1 MVISVFDKPYIWT
14 RRTYSLSLLLISL
27 LSCCS
32 QASATDLGECRTTP
46 DQPVPK
52 CGTPHSLTR
61 QVQRPRMKIYVS
73 EGGGQA
79 AIYNKL
85 SCLASKASRKW
96 SQACPAIEGVARI
109 PEIEV
114 VRGDR
119 PTENQADLEIKYS
132 TAVIGHAQWD
142 PDRNSI
148 GFNDTKSWNCDPGTP
163 SPTAEEQL
171 FIDIATHEI
180 GHAMGLCH
188 DSCGGQAG
196 PSIMSRIPREGTS
209 YGIHPE
215 HCAAI
220 KKTNYCRDG
229 QCSPSSVNAC
239 DDSPTGPCRFYD
251 GFPRFMDLCRS
262 MALPIACGQTIPP
275 SSELCYHIT
284 AGRIGRRT
292 TTQVL
297 YDPATGTTYESTEV
311 EVVDETHSYI
321 HCVPIGWPSVGESG
335 PGAVGGD
342 LEGDGPIFFVRTRY
356 VGPMSGVIP
365 VSGVLRD
372 DLFGLGQ
379 LAFWVDGQPSQ
390 LQGLQ
395 TGLYDPYT
403 CSEDP
408 ASNCDAWSGWQG
420 FFDTSGIPN
429 GFHTLTVAG
438 ANFRPGD
445 PIPNMDAVS
454 FFVDHDQG
462 CSETTPPMVRLT
474 SPLAHATVSG
484 RVVVSASA
492 SDASGIEKVQFYVD
506 GVRRRADLSAPWTFS
521 WDTAVFSDG
530 AHTLGVR
537 SVDLCGNAAWGA
549 NVPVTVVNGQPVT
562 LTFTPTDDAWVNQ
575 DEPDRAFG
583 IYNFLRVRTHLGG
596 HGRFS
601 FLKFNVTG
609 LGGPITSAI
618 LRLRSQDQ
626 PISRFGVYRIT
637 GNSWNEATV
646 TWNTALLTHDWF
658 GGEQSPWAAGTWR
671 DFDVTGAL
679 SGTGGIT
686 FGLATGQNSGLLD
699 IWSKESGI
707 YVPVLEV
714 TFVPGI

>member
-1 MVISVFDKPYIWT
+1 MPAKKRRPMLAALFLLLLLTPNLSSAQGFCGMQRPGNIYLEGRQVSQVFVPSSSGQDVRTKKNLDAIACLVEAANSRWQNFCT
-14 RRTYSLSLLLISL
+14 TYS
-27 LSCCS
+27 
-32 QASATDLGECRTTP
+32 
-46 DQPVPK
+46 VPA
-52 CGTPHSLTR
+52 LE
-61 QVQRPRMKIYVS
+61 VQRGNRTADSDIQTAWAGDLTSIDWANYFEPS
-73 EGGGQA
+73 NSLNFGGQDA
-79 AIYNKL
+79 AGDAFNWDCK
-85 SCLASKASRKW
+85 
-96 SQACPAIEGVARI
+96 SQHH
-109 PEIEV
+109 
-114 VRGDR
+114 
-119 PTENQADLEIKYS
+119 L
-132 TAVIGHAQWD
+132 
-142 PDRNSI
+142 
-148 GFNDTKSWNCDPGTP
+148 
-163 SPTAEEQL
+163 
-171 FIDIATHEI
+171 DIVTHEL
-180 GHAMGLCH
+180 GHSFGLDH
-188 DSCGGQAG
+188 DFCQPTNAIRGIMDTRILPNRSY
-196 PSIMSRIPREGTS
+196 SIQTA
-209 YGIHPE
+209 
-215 HCAAI
+215 HCAAAKRI
-220 KKTNYCRDG
+220 NYCNNG
-229 QCSPSSVNAC
+229 QCDVSAANAC
-239 DDSPTGPCRFYD
+239 GDSSTGPCRFYD
-251 GFPRFMDLCRS
+251 GFPIFMDLCRA
-262 MALPIACGQTIPP
+262 MALPIACGHSVPP
-275 SSELCYHIT
+275 AIELCFHIT

-311 EVVDETHSYI
+311 EIVDETHSYI
-321 HCVPIGWPSVGESG
+321 SCTPIGWPNGVGSD
-335 PGAVGGD
+335 PGETAADD
-342 LEGDGPIFFVRTRY
+342 LEGEGPIFFIRSRY
-356 VGPMSGVIP
+356 VGSMSGTIP

-372 DLFGLGQ
+372 DLFGPGQ
-379 LAFWVDGQPSQ
+379 LAFWLDGQPVQ
-390 LQGLQ
+390 LQGVQ
-395 TGLYDPYT
+395 TSLFDPYT
-403 CSEDP
+403 CSEEP
-408 ASNCDAWSGWQG
+408 AGDCDAFSGWRG
-420 FFDTSGIPN
+420 FLDTSGIPN
-429 GFHTLTVAG
+429 GFHTLTAAG
-438 ANFRPGD
+438 VNYRPGD
-445 PIPNMDAVS
+445 PIPNIDTVS

-462 CSETTPPMVRLT
+462 CSETTLPVVSLT
-474 SPLAHATVSG
+474 SPAATAAVSG

-506 GVRRRADLSAPWTFS
+506 GVRTRVDLSAPWTFS

-679 SGTGGIT
+679 SGTGVIT